1 MALPKC
7 ALTRSFPTGTPS
19 VNKPHRY
26 VTWKTFGHIVK
37 GFVPYT
43 EQNLSE

>member
-1 MALPKC
+1 MALPKR

-26 VTWKTFGHIVK
+26 GTWTTFGQIVK

-43 EQNLSE
+43 AQNLSE